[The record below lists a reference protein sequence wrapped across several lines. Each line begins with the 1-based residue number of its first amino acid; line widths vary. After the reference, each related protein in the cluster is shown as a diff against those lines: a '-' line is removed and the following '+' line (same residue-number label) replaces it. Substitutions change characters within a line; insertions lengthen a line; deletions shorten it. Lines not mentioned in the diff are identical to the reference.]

1 MHKGKLILASLA
13 ALALPLAA
21 HAQTRTRRTPAPKRT
36 VSRPVSTRSAPAAA
50 TPNGQYNITAADM
63 SLIVEGL
70 NFDPRIL
77 SELSSSAEER
87 KSFAT
92 DVRHMLAAAAEAR
105 ANGYAERPD
114 IKLQLEL
121 ARAFVIAQAYFS
133 KRQGEGVR
141 DGEQVV
147 PSAEIDAFLKE
158 PATAAQFDAFVAD
171 YVKSGP
177 GRGTPVTDAQR
188 KELGK
193 QYGRVMVGMRKGVA
207 AGLERERKTQ
217 LVVLLQ
223 QSRLLAGAYAK
234 ETAAR
239 FKATDAEI
247 DAYVAKH
254 PELDTK
260 VVRAKAEEILRRVR
274 AGEDFAKLAGE
285 FSEDP
290 GSRAQGGDLGW
301 FGRGMMVKP
310 FEDAAFALKP
320 GEVSGIVE
328 SQFGF
333 HIIKLEERRGGQGGA
348 PDEVHAR
355 HILLG
360 YPAPSDPTAPR
371 MSPRDR
377 ARSSVET
384 DKRDIALD
392 ELAARHHIS
401 VAEDYTVEISVIAPV
416 APPDS
421 VDQKPAVAKPA
432 APPRTKVK
440 PKTTTRA
447 RRGH

>member
-1 MHKGKLILASLA
+1 MILASLA

-21 HAQTRTRRTPAPKRT
+21 HAQTRTRRTPASKTT
-36 VSRPVSTRSAPAAA
+36 VSRPVSPRSAPAAA
-50 TPNGQYNITAADM
+50 TPNGQSNLTAADM

-70 NFDPRIL
+70 NFEPQIQ
-77 SELSSSAEER
+77 SELASSAESR

-114 IKLQLEL
+114 LKLQLEL
-121 ARAFVIAQAYFS
+121 ARAFVIAQTYFS

-171 YVKSGP
+171 YVENGP
-177 GRGTPVTDAQR
+177 GHGTPVTDAQR

-193 QYGRVMVGMRKGVA
+193 QYGRVMIGMRKGIA
-207 AGLERERKTQ
+207 AGLGRERKTQ

-239 FKATDAEI
+239 FKATDAEV

-260 VVRAKAEEILRRVR
+260 ATRAKAEEILRRVR
-274 AGEDFAKLAGE
+274 AGEDFSKLAGE

-290 GSRAQGGDLGW
+290 GSRTQGGDLGW

-328 SQFGF
+328 TQFGF

-371 MSPRDR
+371 LSPRDSAR
-377 ARSSVET
+377 ASVER
-384 DKRDIALD
+384 DKRDLALD

-401 VAEDYTVEISVIAPV
+401 VAENYIVGTSVIAPV

-421 VDQKPAVAKPA
+421 LDKKPAGAKPA
-432 APPRTKVK
+432 AQPQTKVK